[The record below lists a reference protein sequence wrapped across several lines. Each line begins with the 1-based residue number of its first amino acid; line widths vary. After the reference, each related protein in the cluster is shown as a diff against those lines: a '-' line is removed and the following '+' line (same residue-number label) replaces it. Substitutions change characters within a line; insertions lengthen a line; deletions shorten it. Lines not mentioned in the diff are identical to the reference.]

1 MAYNG
6 TNSLMNTQSNV
17 HEKGLYARGGGGGT
31 SLFGEQSKV
40 FGIFSQKRGI
50 QSH

>member
-17 HEKGLYARGGGGGT
+17 HEKGLYAGGTGT

-40 FGIFSQKRGI
+40 FGIFSHKRGI